1 MWFYAIKLYVE
12 ENMMKENNYT
22 WDIINKVVNL
32 LNEQDSNCIEIPN
45 ITWYRTRNKKEL
57 FDHVISICAVN
68 YEEKGF
74 MFDIAKDGEG
84 EGVILE
90 IGADIGQ
97 SAIPLAMG
105 SKMSNRDKVISIDHD
120 KGGQDY
126 FWERDKRLHSKRHG
140 GRRWEI
146 FIENLAL
153 CGVEDW
159 VIPIGA
165 DSKEAWKY
173 LDVDIRLLYIDGNHD
188 YEHKTNDIINYGK
201 MLVSKGWIFVHDYFA
216 SGIDDAGGSAEE
228 TQMAVNELIKD
239 SNMYTDFDVIGT
251 LAMAKKV

>member
-1 MWFYAIKLYVE
+1 
-12 ENMMKENNYT
+12 MKENNCN
-22 WDIINKVVNL
+22 WDMIKKVVST
-32 LNEQDSNCIEIPN
+32 LNEQDSNYIEIPN
-45 ITWYRTRNKKEL
+45 ITWYKTNNKKEL
-57 FDHVISICAVN
+57 FEHLNFICSVN

-74 MFDIAKDGEG
+74 MFDIAKDGDG
-84 EGVILE
+84 KGIILE

-105 SKMSNRDKVISIDHD
+105 SKLANRGKVISIDHD

-126 FWERDKRLHSKRHG
+126 FWEREKRLDSKRYG

-216 SGIDDAGGSAEE
+216 SGVEDSGGSAED
-228 TQMAVNELIKD
+228 TKMAVNELIKD
-239 SNMYTDFDVIGT
+239 SNMYTDFNVIGT